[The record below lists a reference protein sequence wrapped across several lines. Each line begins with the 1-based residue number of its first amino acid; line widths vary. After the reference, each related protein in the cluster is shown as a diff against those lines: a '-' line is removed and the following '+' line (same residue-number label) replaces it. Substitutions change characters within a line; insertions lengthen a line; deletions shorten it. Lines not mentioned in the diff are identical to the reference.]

1 LVDGAKLAIAI
12 PHYNGKDGKKWFDW
26 KETVI
31 TKIGQ
36 FPAFVKVFE
45 DKDEAKKE
53 MALSTV
59 LYNIFKEKTLHSP
72 I

>member
-1 LVDGAKLAIAI
+1 
-12 PHYNGKDGKKWFDW
+12 
-26 KETVI
+26 VI